1 MASYAYPER
10 EIAEGKGLAILAY
23 VGVLINVL
31 GGYFAGSTVALTGLV
46 LVLFPLFMA
55 KDNGFVRFNVNQ
67 ALVTILLNI
76 AIIVVFALIVKIV
89 NVIPVYFVRQIL
101 GIVFGI
107 LELGCY
113 VPSVL
118 LAAFGIVNTTK
129 GVAKDLPV
137 IGKIKLFR

>member
-1 MASYAYPER
+1 MATYAYPEKD
-10 EIAEGKGLAILAY
+10 IAEGKGLAILAY
-23 VGVLINVL
+23 VGVLINII

-76 AIIVVFALIVKIV
+76 AIMIVFVLLTKVVSI
-89 NVIPVYFVRQIL
+89 IPLSFVRKIL
-101 GIVFGI
+101 GIVMGI

-113 VPSVL
+113 VPSIL
-118 LAAFGIVNTTK
+118 LAVFGIVNTTK